1 MKQLRNTIANASE
14 IIPLLLC
21 SVFFVFLLLL
31 PTGFEE
37 AEQFKDAEKCR
48 AKILSVYNDSIIDT
62 GLIRTGHQTCTVK
75 IASGKLKGV
84 ISEGVNNLSG
94 SLESDKFFE
103 PGDLVQCV
111 VHYDEIDGKITLL
124 SLSLIDHYRIH
135 YELLLFIVF
144 AVLIV
149 AFAGKTG
156 LRSLFSFILSILSI
170 WKILVPLLL
179 RGYNPLLV
187 GIGLSLFLTILIISL
202 VYGFDKRCLS
212 ACVGSAAGILITA
225 LLAILCSAV
234 FKIHGAVMPYS
245 ESLLYSGYAHLNLT
259 QIFMA
264 SIFIGASGAMMDL
277 SVDITSAVNEFV
289 RLNPRIS
296 TRQACISGM
305 NVARAA
311 IGTMTTT
318 LLLAYSGGYIALLMV
333 FMAQGT
339 PIQNILN
346 YRYTASEIIQT
357 ITGSFGLVTVAPFTA
372 FFSSLILT
380 KSNKETYY
388 PCKYIKPSIR
398 DSKTR
403 L

>member
-1 MKQLRNTIANASE
+1 M
-14 IIPLLLC
+14 
-21 SVFFVFLLLL
+21 
-31 PTGFEE
+31 
-37 AEQFKDAEKCR
+37 
-48 AKILSVYNDSIIDT
+48 
-62 GLIRTGHQTCTVK
+62 
-75 IASGKLKGV
+75 
-84 ISEGVNNLSG
+84 
-94 SLESDKFFE
+94 
-103 PGDLVQCV
+103 
-111 VHYDEIDGKITLL
+111 
-124 SLSLIDHYRIH
+124 
-135 YELLLFIVF
+135 
-144 AVLIV
+144 
-149 AFAGKTG
+149 
-156 LRSLFSFILSILSI
+156 
-170 WKILVPLLL
+170 PLLL

-187 GIGLSLFLTILIISL
+187 GIGVSLFLTILIISL

-277 SVDITSAVNEFV
+277 SVDITSAVNEVV

-296 TRQACISGM
+296 TRQACISGI

-346 YRYTASEIIQT
+346 YRYTASEIMQT
-357 ITGSFGLVTVAPFTA
+357 IAGSFELVTVAPFTT

-380 KSNKETYY
+380 K
-388 PCKYIKPSIR
+388 R
-398 DSKTR
+398 
-403 L
+403 